1 MLNVD
6 YFALTRKSTIT
17 SQGANTP
24 LLNFRAVNC
33 RQVKEHKKSMD
44 LLVRFG
50 YICYHTSTLRLSTWS
65 SFRGLIGKSNLEV
78 SFALNMLSALIWS
91 AHSYSTMLLV
101 EQLIHQRCVHSGP
114 LVLGADLLKFPIVH
128 SGYKPNCLTT
138 FWTQLTYHFNR
149 RTAGPLEG
157 APPPGCDEPTS
168 RCQTAPSMWTIG
180 GDKPV
185 IPSVTFIRL
194 RCRYHSHITKS
205 YGQRVTYSHFRA
217 WLDCCPH
224 SQAGLCVCT
233 IDSISIRT

>member
-1 MLNVD
+1 MSLLPKTTLD
-6 YFALTRKSTIT
+6 FASVVL
-17 SQGANTP
+17 GY
-24 LLNFRAVNC
+24 
-33 RQVKEHKKSMD
+33 KKSMS

-50 YICYHTSTLRLSTWS
+50 SIRYRTFTLRLSTRS
-65 SFRGLIGKSNLEV
+65 SFWEIIGKSNLEV

-91 AHSYSTMLLV
+91 AHSYPTMLLV
-101 EQLIHQRCVHSGP
+101 EQLVHQRCVHSGP
-114 LVLGADLLKFPIVH
+114 LVLGTNPLKFPCVH

-149 RTAGPLEG
+149 RTAEPLEG

-180 GDKPV
+180 RYKPV
-185 IPSVTFIRL
+185 IPGVTFIRK
-194 RCRYHSHITKS
+194 RCRYHTHVRM
-205 YGQRVTYSHFRA
+205 YGQRKTYSNFRSWSA
-217 WLDCCPH
+217 CRPH